1 MGEKTCPEVL
11 HHLKQLPD
19 GSSAV
24 GQVWELTQEDQ
35 DLVQL
40 NAILSL
46 VWCLSLVALP
56 GQPCDV
62 LEASAPCLLAFF

>member
-1 MGEKTCPEVL
+1 MRKLAQKSCTISTSFQMVPL
-11 HHLKQLPD
+11 LW
-19 GSSAV
+19 AR
-24 GQVWELTQEDQ
+24 VWELAQENQ
-35 DLVQL
+35 DLGQMST
-40 NAILSL
+40 ILSL